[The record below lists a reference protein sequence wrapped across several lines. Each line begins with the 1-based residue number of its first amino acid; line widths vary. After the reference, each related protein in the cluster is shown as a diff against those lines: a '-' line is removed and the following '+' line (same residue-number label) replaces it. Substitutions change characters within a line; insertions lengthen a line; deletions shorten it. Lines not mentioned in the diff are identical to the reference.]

1 MVFKFFERK
10 LESSGIKPKP
20 NQQFPNELQKAI
32 IKRFKRRRAY
42 SLFKDNNWG
51 ADLADI
57 QLISKCIA
65 GYSEQFKK
73 KTKQIKGW
81 SMQRIL

>member
-1 MVFKFFERK
+1 MVFKFFEKK
-10 LESSGIKPKP
+10 LESSGIKPMP

-32 IKRFKRRRAY
+32 IKRFKKRRAN

-51 ADLADI
+51 ADLTDI

-65 GYSEQFKK
+65 EYSEQFKK